1 MPCGSIFRNQCG
13 QILSTAGVCT
23 AARARRGSS
32 ALGRLPGVASAYVNL
47 ATARAFVSYHRP
59 RQLVNDG
66 SMVRV
71 VLTRPLGSSQ
81 PSWRPRAVMSRKV

>member
-13 QILSTAGVCT
+13 QIVNPARVGT

-32 ALGRLPGVASAYVNL
+32 TLGRLPGVASAYVSL

-71 VLTRPLGSSQ
+71 VLTRPLVRQ
-81 PSWRPRAVMSRKV
+81 PHLGL